1 MKDKNIKEDGPVF
14 FETRPKFKPKPQP
27 ELQPKKY
34 VYRCVLP
41 ENIEYHKALGY
52 SKDCSNEEIVK
63 YMPSTLDSSLY
74 ILMKKEVIK
83 S

>member
-1 MKDKNIKEDGPVF
+1 MKDKDIKGKEYVRPVKI
-14 FETRPKFKPKPQP
+14 EPQPQP